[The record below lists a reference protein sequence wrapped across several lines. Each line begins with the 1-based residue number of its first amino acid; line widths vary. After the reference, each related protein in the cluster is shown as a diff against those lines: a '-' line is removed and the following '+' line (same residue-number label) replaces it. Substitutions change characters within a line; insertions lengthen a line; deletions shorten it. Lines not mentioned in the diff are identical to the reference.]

1 MYSESYTFFNFT
13 GKSIKTLTETKRF
26 QKIQQVD
33 KIHQE
38 ALEKT
43 LLKAILEIT
52 FREGN
57 PIEKIDDVIATLTK
71 EMELG

>member
-1 MYSESYTFFNFT
+1 MA
-13 GKSIKTLTETKRF
+13 LMETKRL
-26 QKIQQVD
+26 QIIQQVD

-38 ALEKT
+38 ALKEI

-52 FREGN
+52 FRKRN

-71 EMELG
+71 EMELR